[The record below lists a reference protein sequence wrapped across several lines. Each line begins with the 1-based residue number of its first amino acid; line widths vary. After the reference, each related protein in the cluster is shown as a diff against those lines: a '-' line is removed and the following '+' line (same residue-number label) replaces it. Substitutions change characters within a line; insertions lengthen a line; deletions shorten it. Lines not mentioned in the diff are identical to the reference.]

1 MQADAVKA
9 GAARLMLLP
18 RDSVVVLLCYGTVH
32 CTVRMKYE
40 KRKERKKSELIIQ
53 HPKRIGEEI
62 QYHTVCKKRLHARTS
77 TIVA

>member
-1 MQADAVKA
+1 VQADAVKA

-18 RDSVVVLLCYGTVH
+18 RDSVVVLLCYG
-32 CTVRMKYE
+32 TVRMKYE